1 MAEKM
6 SKSLCKL
13 LLDTSS
19 LDALINGNWK
29 LYIFGYTGAV
39 VAAPTTASAATTG
52 SVVLCTVANAGA
64 EVNMEAAATSEGVLS
79 KLSSETWSG
88 TNAFTGT
95 ATFFRF
101 QDSGDDNGVDTGDG
115 TRPRIQG
122 TIGTGGTDLVVGS
135 VSLTAAAPFA
145 INYWTQAIV
154 PS

>member
-1 MAEKM
+1 MAEQM
-6 SKSLCKL
+6 SKSLCNAL
-13 LLDTSS
+13 MDTDC
-19 LDALINGNWK
+19 LKTIIDGNWK

-39 VAAPTTASAATTG
+39 VAPPTTASAATTG

-64 EVNMEAAATSEGVLS
+64 EVNMDTAAVDGVLG
-79 KLSSETWSG
+79 KDTGETWSG

-95 ATFFRF
+95 ATFYRF
-101 QDSGDDNGVDTGDG
+101 QDSGDDNGVDNGDG